1 VLVSCFPSR
10 ERLEV
15 GIRVVGTRKRVL
27 ARCGHVQWLIK
38 HNIAAPYIPLSG
50 TSERNRHRA
59 TIHRRRRNP
68 YPYCLPA
75 KASRPPCGFAVF
87 PPPPSACFFSRHT
100 PLSVFLCYP
109 HQDPLTHAC
118 LFPLLFS
125 LAPAPFPFAYLY
137 RSCRVLLARCL
148 RSSSRSRPGKSRV
161 HATNT
166 CTSPRAEHSLLTC
179 PQASIV
185 LRVLFI

>member
-1 VLVSCFPSR
+1 MPVSPVHRVGFPSR

-15 GIRVVGTRKRVL
+15 GIRVVGTRKRGTRVL
-27 ARCGHVQWLIK
+27 ARSGHVQCLIK
-38 HNIAAPYIPLSG
+38 HNTAAPYIRLSG

-100 PLSVFLCYP
+100 SVCLS
-109 HQDPLTHAC
+109 
-118 LFPLLFS
+118 LLPTPRTS
-125 LAPAPFPFAYLY
+125 HTRLSIPVA
-137 RSCRVLLARCL
+137 LLARAGAFSL
-148 RSSSRSRPGKSRV
+148 RLPISLVPRPACAVSQVIFALQTR
-161 HATNT
+161 
-166 CTSPRAEHSLLTC
+166 
-179 PQASIV
+179 
-185 LRVLFI
+185 